1 MDKEK
6 KQSLP
11 SIRDVERYIPGE
23 SLKFAKPEDSK
34 KNAALK
40 IFNGIHVF
48 VVGNDDSVFD
58 FSSPLFQKVS
68 SYTKLFGRLTIICR
82 TRKIFSKTLILQGP
96 LTIYAVGTRNPLFFL
111 VRALALGCGALRKEY
126 FFPRVVT
133 ADNPFEEGLVA
144 WLLARL
150 FRVSLQLQVH
160 TDIMSPFF
168 RRASWKER
176 ARYMLAIFLIPR
188 ADSVRVVSDRIRRSL
203 IKAGVRN
210 QLSDKLTA
218 DSRKNQPDQD
228 SKIMVLPIWTD
239 IKRFLRA
246 KPGQLIEERFRRYTF
261 KIVAVGRF
269 VNKEKNFSMLLEIMR
284 DFVKICPR
292 TLLALIGDGPDK
304 TNYQQLVVN
313 YRLQDNVIIE
323 RVPSDAL
330 PSFLKSFDIFAL
342 SSNYEG
348 WGRVVIEAM
357 AAGLPVVMTDVG
369 LAGEV
374 VKNNENGIVV
384 PVGDKKAFIGAL
396 KQLAQDTTKRA
407 RLKNAA
413 RKTILAMSPKT
424 QEEYNL
430 SYKDSFL
437 ICG

>member
-1 MDKEK
+1 MDEK
-6 KQSLP
+6 KKQL
-11 SIRDVERYIPGE
+11 
-23 SLKFAKPEDSK
+23 L
-34 KNAALK
+34 
-40 IFNGIHVF
+40 HVL

-82 TRKIFSKTLILQGP
+82 TRKIFSETLILQGP
-96 LTIYAVGTRNPLFFL
+96 LTIYAVCTSNPLIFL
-111 VRALALGCGALRKEY
+111 VRALVLGCRVIKKES
-126 FFPRVVT
+126 FLPRVVT
-133 ADNPFEEGLVA
+133 ADNPFEEGLIA

-150 FRVSLQLQVH
+150 SKLPLHLQIH
-160 TDIMSPFF
+160 TDIISPFF
-168 RRASWKER
+168 RRASWKEQI
-176 ARYMLAIFLIPR
+176 RYQLAQFLIPR
-188 ADSVRVVSDRIRRSL
+188 ASCIRVVSERIRRTL
-203 IKAGVRN
+203 ISNFQNSPSRRIPGFRPSAAKIFA
-210 QLSDKLTA
+210 SD
-218 DSRKNQPDQD
+218 PI
-228 SKIMVLPIWTD
+228 SKIAVLPIYTD
-239 IKRFLRA
+239 IAKFLYI
-246 KPGQLIEERFRRYTF
+246 KPNPATEERFKNYVF

-284 DFVKICPR
+284 DFVKICPQ

-304 TNYQQLVVN
+304 TNYQQLVVS
-313 YRLQDNVIIE
+313 YRLQNNVTMEMIPQEI
-323 RVPSDAL
+323 L
-330 PSFLKSFDIFAL
+330 PSFLKSFDLFAL

-384 PVGDKKAFIGAL
+384 PVGDKGAFISAL
-396 KQLAQDTTKRA
+396 RELAHDTAKRM

-413 RKTILAMSPKT
+413 SKTVLAMSPKT

-430 SYKDSFL
+430 LYKESFCRCL
-437 ICG
+437 